1 MICNDISWYI
11 HGSSFY
17 NSPQLFIRSEAI
29 TTTLARASFCEQIFC
44 WETTSI
50 NEYVCTNLCYK
61 TAGSDMTSRVLGG
74 AHRTASIG
82 LTVEVLLIDLALALR
97 LPSFLVL
104 TRRKW

>member
-1 MICNDISWYI
+1 MTCNDISWCI

-17 NSPQLFIRSEAI
+17 NSPPLFIRSEAI
-29 TTTLARASFCEQIFC
+29 TTTLARASFCEQIFY

-61 TAGSDMTSRVLGG
+61 TTGSDMTSRVLGG
-74 AHRTASIG
+74 AHRTAYIG
-82 LTVEVLLIDLALALR
+82 WAVEVLLIDLALALR